1 MIRSV
6 NLGNSSIGVYKTTR
20 IISFMNPKNDRVT
33 TGDAEQ
39 NNDEEASR
47 EPNEENESDSAEDDY
62 KRDESNRG
70 ERPDNLRRR
79 ADWFQKRTGG

>member
-1 MIRSV
+1 
-6 NLGNSSIGVYKTTR
+6 
-20 IISFMNPKNDRVT
+20 MNPKNDRVT

-47 EPNEENESDSAEDDY
+47 DQNESNEPDSSEDDY

-79 ADWFQKRTGG
+79 SEWFEKRTGRR

>member
-1 MIRSV
+1 MT
-6 NLGNSSIGVYKTTR
+6 NDKTDGL
-20 IISFMNPKNDRVT
+20 IA
-33 TGDAEQ
+33 GDADQ

-47 EPNEENESDSAEDDY
+47 DQNANKESDSAEDDY

-79 ADWFQKRTGG
+79 SEWFEKRTGGR